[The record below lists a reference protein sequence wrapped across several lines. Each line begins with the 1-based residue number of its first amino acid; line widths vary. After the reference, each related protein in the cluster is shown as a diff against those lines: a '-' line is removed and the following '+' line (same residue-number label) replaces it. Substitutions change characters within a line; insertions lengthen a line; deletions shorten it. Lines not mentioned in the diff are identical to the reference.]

1 MQDFYHFFFMQ
12 QVFVIRWWQER
23 DTPMH
28 AHQGDATALPENLR
42 PEQIDHF
49 MPAGRPAKLSPS
61 QVYTTLEKL
70 IAALE
75 LHTNNF
81 TRTDTT
87 AFHAAGHCVVGYAG
101 SGGEKLWFIAKK
113 VWLDTEDLQDLQD
126 LEKSSDAP

>member
-23 DTPMH
+23 ETPM
-28 AHQGDATALPENLR
+28 HQGDATLPENLR

-49 MPAGRPAKLSPS
+49 MPAGRPITKTS
-61 QVYTTLEKL
+61 QIYTTLEKL
-70 IAALE
+70 VAAIE

-87 AFHAAGHCVVGYAG
+87 AFDAARHCVVGYTG
-101 SGGEKLWFIAKK
+101 STQKLWFIAKK
-113 VWLDTEDLQDLQD
+113 LWLDTEDLEDLKD
-126 LEKSSDAP
+126 HVE